1 MHLGLRSYA
10 LGLVLAAAGG
20 SWWLAA
26 QTRSGSVDITV
37 NEGTMIALA
46 YDSVAKTQKVSTN
59 AANRSLCSD
68 SEQLV
73 DELHLR
79 HSVALCHSPRSP
91 LPDHFHR
98 LDPPEGSP
106 SRRHR
111 SVPFGQ
117 PGPPLHISVI
127 LFNDIIQEFGLPQTA
142 TSPDGAFAFQVLNR
156 RWISAVLI
164 DVDDPRRQ
172 VAGIG

>member
-1 MHLGLRSYA
+1 MGD
-10 LGLVLAAAGG
+10 LARVG
-20 SWWLAA
+20 
-26 QTRSGSVDITV
+26 R
-37 NEGTMIALA
+37 E
-46 YDSVAKTQKVSTN
+46 DSVAKTQKVSTN

-117 PGPPLHISVI
+117 PRPPFHISVI
-127 LFNDIIQEFGLPQTA
+127 LLDNVVQEFALSQT
-142 TSPDGAFAFQVLNR
+142 TTRPEGTFLFQIVNR
-156 RWISAVLI
+156 RRISAVFI
-164 DVDDPRRQ
+164 DVDHSWHQIP
-172 VAGIG
+172 